1 MMIYALLTPLAPTLL
16 TLCGCRFL
24 LHVIPGYNMTAPLVD
39 NHVGMRN
46 TPALD
51 CLHYCQPGQPEAWIW
66 YLYNAMHEGR
76 AGIRPIPVT
85 GSDSNLGMVAKP
97 SNSAGSIKS
106 RFSSTAS
113 TKARDSSSVRT
124 TAPASQVKKA
134 ALKQQQV
141 LGQGQ
146 YPCER
151 STIRL

>member
-1 MMIYALLTPLAPTLL
+1 
-16 TLCGCRFL
+16 
-24 LHVIPGYNMTAPLVD
+24 MTAPLVD

-51 CLHYCQPGQPEAWIW
+51 CLHYCQPGQPEVWIW

-97 SNSAGSIKS
+97 TNSAGRTKTI
-106 RFSSTAS
+106 FSAAS
-113 TKARDSSSVRT
+113 HKPRDSSSART
-124 TAPASQVKKA
+124 AVPAAGQVKKAA